1 MIANMTSYALARRF
15 RHTPIYEALL
25 VQDDI
30 FLPHPS
36 RSTAHALERLQVSQA
51 MNTDPVVL
59 RPDMTVREAAEFVQ
73 RYEFTTFP
81 IVDAESNCAGFIT
94 EMRLRRNLVEKQA
107 ERPIV
112 EIADECRSVQSDEP
126 LANAVLLMHETRVRQ
141 LAVTDHATAA
151 KLVGIITMSD
161 IVRVQAETMKSSH
174 ASK

>member
-1 MIANMTSYALARRF
+1 
-15 RHTPIYEALL
+15 
-25 VQDDI
+25 
-30 FLPHPS
+30 
-36 RSTAHALERLQVSQA
+36 
-51 MNTDPVVL
+51 
-59 RPDMTVREAAEFVQ
+59 
-73 RYEFTTFP
+73 
-81 IVDAESNCAGFIT
+81 
-94 EMRLRRNLVEKQA
+94 MRLRRNLVEKQA